1 MGGTDACSP
10 PLASLV
16 RGVSRARAD
25 VDVQP
30 IESSLI
36 AHHHFLARSH
46 ASAVGGAVL
55 LQHCRCAHD
64 EAAHEH
70 SSCSKGRRKRK
81 RSHAGR
87 MHHSVMLSAGLHSAG
102 L

>member
-70 SSCSKGRRKRK
+70 SSCS
-81 RSHAGR
+81 HAGS